1 MRKILAAVILA
12 GATACGPTVLH
23 VESDTEWDG
32 VIGGS
37 PDNGGPST
45 QSNASG
51 SGNRIFELEKGTT
64 CWNFRKQTEGGRLKA
79 YAKEPSLLGSD
90 SKGEAETVAPFGVVS
105 GCITY

>member
-1 MRKILAAVILA
+1 M
-12 GATACGPTVLH
+12 TACGPTELFI
-23 VESDTEWDG
+23 ESDTEWDG

-37 PDNGGPST
+37 SGTGGSSS
-45 QSNASG
+45 QSSVSG
-51 SGNRIFELEKGTT
+51 TGNRTFELEKGTT
-64 CWNFRKQTEGGRLKA
+64 CWNFRKRTEGGRLKA